1 MSTIAARTLNEL
13 WAKLIVE
20 ELVRCGVDRFVLS
33 PGSRCTSL
41 TLAVA
46 EHPRAKSV
54 VHFDERGAGFF
65 ALGQARALGRP
76 VALVCTSGT
85 ATANYLPAVVEAAQS
100 LVPLIVLTAD
110 RPAELLDTG
119 ANQTIDQNHLYGRY
133 ARWYHAVP
141 CPDRAIAPEVLLT
154 AVDHAVHRAMSA
166 PQGPVHLNCAYREPL
181 APVESGEDFEPYL
194 SSIATWRSQGRPY
207 TTCARA
213 EHAITPEDSQFLTDL
228 LRSAQRG
235 VIVAGQMDA
244 QVADEVLTLGQA
256 LGWPILADVTSG
268 LRLGTAGTTVVH
280 HIDQLL
286 HSPQIRDALVPDVV
300 LHFGGPVTSKRL
312 MQQMES
318 RPPEHYIRV
327 ADHPLRHDP
336 IHRVTLRIQTD
347 PRTFCIGLASACRNT
362 GASEWTQTLL
372 TWNDAVFAGIDARL
386 NPSLEISEPGLARQI
401 ARLVDEDS
409 ALFLGNSMPIRD
421 MDMFGDPA
429 GERVAVYANRGA
441 SGIDGNI
448 ATAAGIA
455 QAQGCTVTAVIGDLA
470 ALHDLNSLALLRHP
484 EAKVIL
490 IIINNDGGG
499 IFHFLPVAERT
510 EHFEHYF
517 GTPHGLA
524 FASAAE
530 QFGLKYARPGSMD
543 SFTAAYEAACE
554 LPESSIIEVQTE
566 RESNRALHR
575 ELQEAVVA
583 AIESHPK
590 A

>member
-1 MSTIAARTLNEL
+1 MSAIAAKTMNEL

-33 PGSRCTSL
+33 PGSRCTPL

-54 VHFDERGAGFF
+54 VHFDERGAAFF

-76 VALVCTSGT
+76 VALICTSGT
-85 ATANYLPAVVEAAQS
+85 ATANYLPAIVEAAQS
-100 LVPLIVLTAD
+100 MVPLIVLTAD
-110 RPAELLDTG
+110 RPPELLDTG

-133 ARWYHAVP
+133 ARWHHAVP
-141 CPDRAIAPEVLLT
+141 CPDRAIAPEVVLT
-154 AVDHAVHRAMSA
+154 SVDHAVYRALST

-181 APVESGEDFEPYL
+181 APVESGEDFESYL
-194 SSIATWRSQGRPY
+194 SGIATWRSQGRPY
-207 TTCARA
+207 TTCART
-213 EHAITPEDSQFLTDL
+213 EHAITPEDARFLTEL

-256 LGWPILADVTSG
+256 LGWPILADVTSS
-268 LRLGTAGTTVVH
+268 LGIGTSGTTVIH
-280 HIDQLL
+280 HYDLML
-286 HSPQIRDALVPDVV
+286 HAPQIRESLVPDVV
-300 LHFGGPVTSKRL
+300 LHFGGAVTSKRL
-312 MQQMES
+312 MQQLES
-318 RPPEHYIRV
+318 RPPEHYICV
-327 ADHPLRHDP
+327 ANHPLRRDP
-336 IHRVTLRIQTD
+336 IHRVTLRVQTD
-347 PRTFCIGLASACRNT
+347 PGTFCVGLASACRNT
-362 GASEWTQTLL
+362 GALEWTQMLL
-372 TWNDAVFAGIDARL
+372 AWNDAASTAIDAHL
-386 NPSLEISEPGLARQI
+386 NPALAISEPGLARQI
-401 ARLVDEDS
+401 SRLVDEGN

-421 MDMFGDPA
+421 MDVFGDPA

-455 QAQGCTVTAVIGDLA
+455 LARGCTVTAVIGDLA
-470 ALHDLNSLALLRHP
+470 ALHDLNSLALLGNR

-510 EHFEHYF
+510 EQFEQYV

-530 QFGLKYARPGSMD
+530 QFGLKYARPSGMD
-543 SFTAAYEAACE
+543 SFTAAYEAARE

>member
-1 MSTIAARTLNEL
+1 MSAVEAKTMNEL

-20 ELVRCGVDRFVLS
+20 ELIRCGVDRFVLS
-33 PGSRCTSL
+33 PGSRCTPL

-46 EHPRAKSV
+46 EHPRAKPFL
-54 VHFDERGAGFF
+54 HYDERGAAYF
-65 ALGQARALGRP
+65 ALGQARALGSP
-76 VALVCTSGT
+76 VALICTSGT

-110 RPAELLDTG
+110 RPPELLDTG
-119 ANQTIDQNHLYGRY
+119 ANQTIDQNRFYGRY
-133 ARWYHAVP
+133 VRWYHAFP

-154 AVDHAVHRAMSA
+154 AVDHAVHRAMSV

-181 APVESGEDFEPYL
+181 APVETGEDFESYL
-194 SSIATWRSQGRPY
+194 GGITTWQSQGRPY
-207 TTCARA
+207 TTCAPA
-213 EHAITPEDSQFLTDL
+213 EHAISAEDSQFLTDL
-228 LRSAQRG
+228 LRSAQCG

-244 QVADEVLTLGQA
+244 LVADEVLTLGQA
-256 LGWPILADVTSG
+256 LGWPILADVTSS

-286 HSPQIRDALVPDVV
+286 HAPQIREALAPDVV

-312 MQQMES
+312 MQQLES
-318 RPPEHYIRV
+318 RRPEHYIRI
-327 ADHPLRHDP
+327 AGHPLRHDP
-336 IHRVTLRIQTD
+336 IRRVTLRIQTD

-362 GASEWTQTLL
+362 GAAEWTHTLL
-372 TWNDAVFAGIDARL
+372 AWNDAVSDVIEAHL
-386 NPSLEISEPGLARQI
+386 NPALEISEPGLARQI
-401 ARLVDEDS
+401 ARLVDEGD

-455 QAQGCTVTAVIGDLA
+455 QARGCAVTAVIGDLA
-470 ALHDLNSLALLRHP
+470 ALHDLNSLALLRNR

-490 IIINNDGGG
+490 IIVNNDGGG

-530 QFGLKYARPGSMD
+530 QFGVKYARPANLD

-554 LPESSIIEVQTE
+554 LPESSIIEVQTG
-566 RESNRALHR
+566 RESNRALHLA
-575 ELQEAVVA
+575 LQEAVVA
-583 AIESHPK
+583 AIVAHPM

>member
-1 MSTIAARTLNEL
+1 MSTITARTLNEL

-20 ELVRCGVDRFVLS
+20 ELIRCGVDRFVLS
-33 PGSRCTSL
+33 PGSRCTPL

-54 VHFDERGAGFF
+54 IHFDERGTAFF
-65 ALGQARALGRP
+65 ALGQARALGGP

-85 ATANYLPAVVEAAQS
+85 ATANYLPAIVEAAQS
-100 LVPLIVLTAD
+100 LVPLIVLTSD
-110 RPAELLDTG
+110 RPPELLDTG
-119 ANQTIDQNHLYGRY
+119 ANQTIDQNQLYGRY
-133 ARWYHAVP
+133 ARCYHAVP

-154 AVDHAVHRAMSA
+154 AVDHAVHRAKSA

-181 APVESGEDFEPYL
+181 APVESGEDFESYL
-194 SSIATWRSQGRPY
+194 SGIATWRSQGRPY
-207 TTCARA
+207 TTCART
-213 EHAITPEDSQFLTDL
+213 EHAVTPEDAQFLTDL

-280 HIDQLL
+280 HVDQLL
-286 HSPQIRDALVPDVV
+286 HAPQVRELLTPDVV

-312 MQQMES
+312 MQQLEL

-347 PRTFCIGLASACRNT
+347 PRTFCIGLASACRST
-362 GASEWTQTLL
+362 RAVEWTQTLL
-372 TWNDAVFAGIDARL
+372 AWNDAASAAIDAHL
-386 NPSLEISEPGLARQI
+386 NPALEISEPGLARQI
-401 ARLVDEDS
+401 ARLIDQGN

-429 GERVAVYANRGA
+429 GERVVVYANRGA

-455 QAQGCTVTAVIGDLA
+455 QARGCTVTAVIGDLA
-470 ALHDLNSLALLRHP
+470 ALHDLNSLAVLRNR

-510 EHFEHYF
+510 DHFERYF

-530 QFGLKYARPGSMD
+530 QFGLKYARPNSVD

-554 LPESSIIEVQTE
+554 LPESSIIEVQTG
-566 RESNRALHR
+566 RESNRTLHR